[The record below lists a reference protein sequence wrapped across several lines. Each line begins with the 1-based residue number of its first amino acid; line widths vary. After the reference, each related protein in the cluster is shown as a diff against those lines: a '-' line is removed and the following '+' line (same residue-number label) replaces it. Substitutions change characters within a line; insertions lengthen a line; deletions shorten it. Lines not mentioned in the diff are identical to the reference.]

1 MSSNPIDNVDA
12 RITEVL
18 NSIDHPSGL
27 VDIICV
33 ADLGAWTLVHWVECP
48 WLYDDD
54 FREFRR
60 KAGALPGG
68 SVTTGYFRYIGANF
82 GDREEPTE
90 EAPNP
95 IAVLVAEL
103 LKRLAWD
110 DADLL
115 PIADYFRIAG
125 ITASGTMTPRLFG
138 LDVLSEEVQERLRHH
153 GPSTGPEAFWD
164 PWYGMIGG
172 PH

>member
-1 MSSNPIDNVDA
+1 
-12 RITEVL
+12 VL
-18 NSIDHPSGL
+18 NSIGHPSEL
-27 VDIICV
+27 IDVICV

-48 WLYDDD
+48 WLWDDD

-60 KAGALPGG
+60 KAGALPDGG
-68 SVTTGYFRYIGANF
+68 VTTGFFRYVAADF
-82 GDREEPTE
+82 QDRDEPT

-110 DADLL
+110 DPDLL
-115 PIADYFRIAG
+115 PIADYFSIAR

-138 LDVLSEEVQERLRHH
+138 LDVLSQDVQERLRNQ

-164 PWYGMIGG
+164 PWYGMLGG
-172 PH
+172 PQ